1 MFWCSAY
8 NVFEIC
14 AHNSVVIPV
23 LLLIFIVVQSE
34 ENFFFYFQMIV
45 ASTLEEVGKPVSRSR
60 KRRV

>member
-8 NVFEIC
+8 NVFEIG

-34 ENFFFYFQMIV
+34 EKLLFLFSDDRSFH
-45 ASTLEEVGKPVSRSR
+45 SRRSGQTC
-60 KRRV
+60 